1 MLTLAPQNCPICFA
15 NASPLDV
22 VDFNKSCEEPK
33 NKYLPLSGRPIYYFL
48 CENCHFCFA
57 PEIYTWDIATF
68 ASKIY
73 NDSYID
79 IDPDYVSAR
88 PRANADSLLKLFGK
102 QKNLFRHLDYGG
114 GSGLLSQLLR
124 EKQWQSSSYDP
135 FYNTQQTI
143 EQLGQF
149 DLITAYEV
157 FEHVPDVKK
166 LMANLSALLSKNG
179 IILFST
185 LVSDEHLVKNQR
197 INWWYAA
204 PRNGH
209 ISLFSKA
216 SLSILARDNGFSLGS
231 FSVGFHAMWKTV
243 PVWASHIIR

>member
-1 MLTLAPQNCPICFA
+1 MLPLAIQTCPVCRA
-15 NASPLDV
+15 NASALDV
-22 VDFNKSCEEPK
+22 VDFNKSCEEQR
-33 NKYLPLSGRPIYYFL
+33 NKYLPLSGVPIYYFL
-48 CENCHFCFA
+48 CDNCHFCFA

-79 IDPDYVSAR
+79 IDPDYVDAR
-88 PRANADSLLKLFGK
+88 PRSNAKNLIHLFGK
-102 QKNLFRHLDYGG
+102 QKHLFRHLDYGG

-124 EKQWQSSSYDP
+124 DKQWQSSSYDP
-135 FYNTQQTI
+135 FYNKNQAV
-143 EQLGQF
+143 EKLGQF

-166 LMANLSALLSKNG
+166 LISDLSNLLTPNG
-179 IILFST
+179 VILFST
-185 LVSDEHLVKNQR
+185 LLSDGNLVKNQR

-231 FSVGFHAMWKTV
+231 FSIGFHAMWKTV
-243 PVWASHIIR
+243 PTWASHIIK